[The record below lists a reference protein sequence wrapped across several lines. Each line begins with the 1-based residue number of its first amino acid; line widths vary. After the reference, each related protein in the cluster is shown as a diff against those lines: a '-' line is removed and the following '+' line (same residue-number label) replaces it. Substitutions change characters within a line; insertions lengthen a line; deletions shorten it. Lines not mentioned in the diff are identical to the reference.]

1 MYKIFNVNDD
11 NEANEELGTSEHI
24 GAKAIRRHIISS
36 IRGMIEQGDVK
47 ITVSNKET
55 YTDFI
60 VKGE

>member
-1 MYKIFNVNDD
+1 MYKIYGVTSD
-11 NEANEELGTSEHI
+11 NEQGDELGTSEHI

-60 VKGE
+60 VKAK